1 MNKQT
6 GKILT
11 MVAGVITALVVVF
24 SQVFYF
30 QAPAYAKKE
39 VKTGHE
45 KKEKQSEQKDKRQ
58 FLSLPSISQPTA
70 STNVEADHESAFLL
84 EILFEDKAEPADHTA
99 IPRSLGKL
107 FHTLF
112 RVIISPNAP

>member
-1 MNKQT
+1 
-6 GKILT
+6 
-11 MVAGVITALVVVF
+11 MVAGVITALVIVF

-30 QAPAYAKKE
+30 QAPAYAKKD

-45 KKEKQSEQKDKRQ
+45 KKEKQSEKNDKQ
-58 FLSLPSISQPTA
+58 FISLPSISQPTA

-84 EILFEDKAEPADHTA
+84 EILFEDKAEPADHA
-99 IPRSLGKL
+99 EVPRSLGKF